1 MAESVL
7 QASALRRASSKS
19 GILKSRNWTALAIAT
34 ARLNQL
40 ATVLEMVR
48 MGHGVSLIPAMAV
61 THNDRGRVYRSLE
74 GKKPTRT
81 IAVGWSAFHFRTKL
95 FDRFVE
101 WVKGSAAG
109 KNGK

>member
-1 MAESVL
+1 VL
-7 QASALRRASSKS
+7 LNDADCLSEHTVSFCKRKS
-19 GILKSRNWTALAIAT
+19 PLAIAT